1 MRPKKIAWE
10 NWGPDVLDE
19 EIIEETLNNED
30 FQDDEE
36 LAEEALMFLGR
47 IPKLITT
54 PSGIFQLHDKMNV
67 LNQFDC
73 WMGHCNFDITK
84 TVEKTMESI
93 EGVEFLSVIGRYRFF
108 LGIGRLFNF
117 SDVRIEIEK
126 TFCDNV
132 IAETEP
138 DLEASYTSLSDSI
151 GSLKNLV
158 SEYKHWAIFIGADGM
173 VDYTITNEDN
183 DQNYLDM
190 ITEYEKYKKE
200 NGGTILQNET

>member
-73 WMGHCNFDITK
+73 WMGHC